1 MLTDYD
7 KILNLLDQ
15 RGLKFDTDWN
25 KEAMF
30 NNETRLI
37 KWITVRSIDETG
49 KIVYVDFK
57 FSQDGVLESV
67 CPFTNS

>member
-1 MLTDYD
+1 MSDYD
-7 KILNLLDQ
+7 TIINILEL
-15 RGLKFDTDWN
+15 RGMRFDIDWN
-25 KEAMF
+25 KEALF
-30 NNETRLI
+30 DNETRLI

-67 CPFTNS
+67 CPFTDG